1 MEFCDGGS
9 VSDILEKLGKPL
21 EEKCIAAVAAQSVSG
36 LEYLHSK
43 LKIHRDIKAA
53 NLLLT
58 IQGKRREKGG

>member
-9 VSDILEKLGKPL
+9 VSDILEKLAVPL
-21 EEKCIAAVAAQSVSG
+21 EEKCISAITAQTLDG

-43 LKIHRDIKAA
+43 QKIHRDIKAA

-58 IQGKRREKGG
+58 IEGR